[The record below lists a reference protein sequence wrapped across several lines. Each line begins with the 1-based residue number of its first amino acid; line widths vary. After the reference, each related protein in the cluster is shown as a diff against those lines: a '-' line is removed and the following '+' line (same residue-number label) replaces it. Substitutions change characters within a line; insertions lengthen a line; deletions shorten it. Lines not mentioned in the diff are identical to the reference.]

1 MRNVV
6 KTTLVMDIECYKDYF
21 LVMFRRV
28 DADTTRVY
36 EQFEGQ
42 TLNADEIRRIMSNYR
57 VVTFNG
63 NDYDFPMLNY
73 ALRGATCAQLKQ
85 ASDAI
90 IVSNMR
96 GWQFEQQYNLKT
108 PTNWDHVDLIEVA
121 FGQGSLKLYGGR
133 LHSKKLQDLPIE
145 PDASINVAQRAELVA
160 YCGNDLQTTI
170 DLWNHLKP
178 QIELRELMGA
188 EYGQDLRSKSD
199 AQIAEALIRKQ
210 VSQIIGQPVQRP
222 SIPPGTAFKYQP
234 PKWLAYKTDAP
245 KAILSDVLAADFF
258 VTAEGGVNLPPALDG
273 RSVAIGNSVYRMG
286 IGGLHSSEQCQALVS
301 NDEFVLIDRDVTS
314 YYPAIILEG
323 NLSPVH
329 LRERDGFIRV
339 FRSIVER
346 RVAAKR
352 AASAAKSDREVLR
365 SRLGELG
372 KDGVKK
378 EYLRLTKVLED
389 NEVVANALKIVANG
403 SFGKL
408 GSKYSALYSPH
419 LMIQVTLTGQLALL
433 MLIESL
439 EARGIRVVS
448 GNTDGIVIHC
458 QRAREHELLDVI
470 GWWERTTS
478 FNTEETRYR
487 AVFSRDVNNYVAL
500 KEGGGAKGKGAFA
513 PVSIAK
519 NPQNIICNEAVIALL
534 DKGVPIEQTIRSCT
548 DIRKFV
554 TVRTVRGGGVQMLST
569 RYDDSLTPGR
579 KRDALLAA
587 GCLQVVPGPL
597 STAKFD
603 WVPDGCGY
611 DVETAYRIHCGE
623 DNVRY
628 LGKVVRFYIGHSSL
642 GAIYYKDKNKTGG
655 RNKVP
660 KSDCAVP
667 VMELPDTLP
676 NDINYEHYIRE
687 ANDIL
692 NDIGASQEKLKQLW
706 YGQLADLF

>member
-63 NDYDFPMLNY
+63 NDYDLPMLNY

-90 IVSNMR
+90 IVGNMR

-160 YCGNDLQTTI
+160 YCANDLQTTI

-234 PKWLAYKTDAP
+234 PKWLAYKTDAL

-346 RVAAKR
+346 RVAAKKR
-352 AASAAKSDREVLR
+352 GDS
-365 SRLGELG
+365 
-372 KDGVKK
+372 
-378 EYLRLTKVLED
+378 
-389 NEVVANALKIVANG
+389 VVANALKIVANG

-433 MLIESL
+433 MLIEAL

-458 QRAREHELLDVI
+458 RREREAELLDVI
-470 GWWERTTS
+470 GWWERATS

-534 DKGVPIEQTIRSCT
+534 DKGVPIEQTIRSCA

-554 TVRTVRGGGVQMLST
+554 TVRTVRGGGVQMLSS

-579 KRDALLAA
+579 KRDVLLDA
-587 GCLQVVPGPL
+587 GWHQSTPGPL
-597 STAKFD
+597 TKARFTYMASE
-603 WVPDGCGY
+603 PDY

-628 LGKVVRFYIGHSSL
+628 LGKVVRFYIGHSSP

-660 KSDCAVP
+660 KSDGAVP

-687 ANDIL
+687 ANEIL